1 MMEFTFKDDATAD
14 RAQLVLNALIGEGGI
29 FRKGPVIE
37 VATDSV
43 PPDELIE
50 RLVQN
55 GVRVTEAKRMK
66 KSLEEVYI
74 DIIKQA
80 GWKP

>member
-1 MMEFTFKDDATAD
+1 
-14 RAQLVLNALIGEGGI
+14 
-29 FRKGPVIE
+29 

-43 PPDELIE
+43 PPEELIE